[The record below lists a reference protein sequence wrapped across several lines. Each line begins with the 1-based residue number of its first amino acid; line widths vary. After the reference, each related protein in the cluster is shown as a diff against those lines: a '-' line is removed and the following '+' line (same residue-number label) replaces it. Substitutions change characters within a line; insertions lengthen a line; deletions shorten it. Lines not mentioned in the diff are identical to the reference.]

1 MIRERPLRDTSSM
14 PREAIRRNVASK
26 NDRLERGSVGRSRA
40 SVVDTSSGETDDE
53 QSDDSP
59 KQDVSYSEE
68 LLEED
73 EEVAAMN
80 NKDDEQLPNA
90 SWSCEHCTFMNDAGT
105 RVCSVC
111 CKTPTAKV
119 NLVRT
124 PSSVSQAKKSSIQ
137 SSVSSKKP
145 PPGRETK
152 RKGMDKNNKEQISNK
167 TLQSPS
173 SDDYS
178 ANSARDY
185 SETESMQNKLEK
197 ININNLEVEKK
208 KPEAKPKGRTIRKIS
223 FWPGTKFTASFYR
236 NK

>member
-1 MIRERPLRDTSSM
+1 M
-14 PREAIRRNVASK
+14 PREAIRRNIGNKS
-26 NDRLERGSVGRSRA
+26 DRLERGSVGRSRA

-53 QSDDSP
+53 QSDDSR
-59 KQDVSYSEE
+59 KHNVSYSEE

-73 EEVAAMN
+73 EEVPPIN
-80 NKDDEQLPNA
+80 NKDEEQLPST
-90 SWSCEHCTFMNDAGT
+90 SWSCEHCTFVNDAGT

-124 PSSVSQAKKSSIQ
+124 PSSVSQGKKSC
-137 SSVSSKKP
+137 VSSKKP
-145 PPGRETK
+145 PVGRETK
-152 RKGMDKNNKEQISNK
+152 INK

-178 ANSARDY
+178 ANSAKDY

-223 FWPGTKFTASFYR
+223 FWPGTKFTASFYK

>member
-1 MIRERPLRDTSSM
+1 MRDTSSL
-14 PREAIRRNVASK
+14 PREAIRRNVGSK

-59 KQDVSYSEE
+59 KHDVSFSEE

-73 EEVAAMN
+73 EEVSSIN
-80 NKDDEQLPNA
+80 NKDEQPQLPNT
-90 SWSCEHCTFMNDAGT
+90 SWSCEHCTFVNDAGT

-124 PSSVSQAKKSSIQ
+124 PSSVSQGKKSMQ
-137 SSVSSKKP
+137 SGVSAKKP
-145 PPGRETK
+145 PVGTK
-152 RKGMDKNNKEQISNK
+152 SKGVDKSNK

-185 SETESMQNKLEK
+185 SETESMQNKLEQ
-197 ININNLEVEKK
+197 ININNLEVEK